1 MKIKVSADYNA
12 LSKQIAD
19 DLISFVQ
26 AIEEPLI
33 CPASGDTPA
42 GLYKELSNRYE
53 QKKIDPSKWNF
64 VALDEWS
71 GMNGKDEGSCRY
83 YLDRQLFGPL
93 HVDAKRLCFFDG
105 RANADEQIQQVEDFI
120 KKRGGI
126 DVSILGLGMN
136 GHIGMNEP
144 FTSPALRTHVAVLD
158 SVTQQVGQKYFSE
171 EKHLTHG
178 ITLGIANL
186 LESKKIFLVISGKK
200 KAAIVKKLIEGPI
213 TEELPGSLL
222 RQHPQLTIYLDS
234 EAASLVE
241 KHFLN

>member
-1 MKIKVSADYNA
+1 MNIKISADYSE

-26 AIEEPLI
+26 KIDEPLI
-33 CPASGDTPA
+33 CPASGDSPA
-42 GLYKELSNRYE
+42 GLYKELVNRYE
-53 QKKIDPSKWNF
+53 QKKIDPSKWHF

-71 GMNGKDEGSCRY
+71 GMNGNDEGSCRY

-93 HVDAKRLCFFDG
+93 RVDAKRLCFFDG
-105 RANADEQIQQVEDFI
+105 RANADEQIKPVEDFI
-120 KKRGGI
+120 KQHGGI

-144 FTSPALRTHVAVLD
+144 FTSPSLRTHFAVLD
-158 SVTQQVGQKYFSE
+158 SVTQKVGQKYFTE

-200 KAAIVKKLIEGPI
+200 KAPIVKKLIEGPV
-213 TEELPGSLL
+213 TEELPGTLL
-222 RQHPQLTIYLDS
+222 RQHPQLTVYLDAD
-234 EAASLVE
+234 AASLIE
-241 KHFLN
+241 K